1 MTGQPQRA
9 GQFFIESL
17 ALVNQHQES
26 IDIRELVQEFR
37 LNESI
42 HTKFCSATFGIADG
56 IDLLKNYRL
65 TGQEFIRVSIK
76 QKEGMSDDAPKEFS
90 IDKTF
95 RIFKID
101 TIARPDERT
110 QTYLIRCVEPR
121 LYTCRRTRLSRVFR
135 GSYDDIL
142 ENIFVN
148 YAKIKE
154 EEFDHWEET
163 EPQNIQYIAP
173 NWTVGSVIDH
183 CVNHASIGKDS
194 VWRNG
199 MFFYQTLNGG
209 FRLKSIDKMFED
221 EFPIP
226 FSMYPRN
233 ATDTDNM
240 DLNAPGGL
248 NSQIIAFEK
257 PQMFDTLQGTVGG
270 AYSSKLEAYDPVRKL
285 SEDIVYDMEETFGR
299 SDKHLSGHP
308 LIHNS
313 KEDGEYF
320 LTTENQVDPATSPP
334 ITQLDNDL
342 APSEYNNDQREALVH
357 STYNMNHS
365 WDDASDV
372 DSDPLFK
379 GVESKDNSMLERKAL
394 LETLEQHRV
403 IVTIP
408 LRTDMS
414 VGTLIQLQLPAAQPP
429 SKGDVSDK
437 LNDDKYLIT
446 DMAIHGSPRLGI
458 GEMTLECSKESFN
471 DKIANVEP
479 LAKVEATKSLPN
491 S

>member
-1 MTGQPQRA
+1 MSQPQRA

-26 IDIRELVQEFR
+26 IDIRELVQEFK

-42 HTKFCSATFGIADG
+42 HNKFCSATFGIADG

-65 TGQEFIRVSIK
+65 TGQEFIRISIK
-76 QKEGMSDDAPKEFS
+76 QKEGMTDDAPKEFS
-90 IDKTF
+90 IDKSF

-101 TIARPDERT
+101 QLQRPDEKT

-163 EPQNIQYIAP
+163 EPQNIQYVAP

-183 CVNHASIGKDS
+183 CVNHASIGNDS

-226 FSMYPRN
+226 FSQYPRN
-233 ATDTDNM
+233 ASDTENI

-248 NSQIIAFEK
+248 NSQIISFEK
-257 PQMFDTLQGTVGG
+257 PQVFDTLQGTVGG
-270 AYSSKLEAYDPVRKL
+270 AYASKLEAYDPVRKL
-285 SEDIVYDMEETFGR
+285 SEDIIYDMEETYSR

-313 KEDGEYF
+313 EEDGEYL

-334 ITQLDNDL
+334 ITQIDNDHS
-342 APSEYNNDQREALVH
+342 PNKYYEALAVN
-357 STYNMNHS
+357 TFNMNHS
-365 WDDASDV
+365 WDDASDL
-372 DSDPLFK
+372 DADPLFK
-379 GVESKDNSMLERKAL
+379 GVESKNNSMLERKAL
-394 LETLEQHRV
+394 LETLEQHRC

-408 LRTDMS
+408 LRTDLS
-414 VGTLIQLQLPAAQPP
+414 VGTLIQLQLPAAQPS

-437 LNDDKYLIT
+437 LNDDRYLIT
-446 DMAIHGSPRLGI
+446 DMSINGSPNLGI
-458 GEMTLECSKESFN
+458 GEMVLECSKESFN
-471 DKIANVEP
+471 NKIASIEP
-479 LAKVEATKSLPN
+479 LAKVEATASIPN
-491 S
+491 

>member
-1 MTGQPQRA
+1 MSEGIA
-9 GQFFIESL
+9 GQFSIEQI
-17 ALVNQHQES
+17 ALVNQHQQS
-26 IDIRELVQEFR
+26 IDIRDLVQEFK

-42 HTKFCSATFGIADG
+42 HNKFCSATFAIADG
-56 IDLLKNYRL
+56 IDLIKNYKM
-65 TGQEFIRVSIK
+65 TGQEFIRISIK
-76 QKEGMSDDAPKEFS
+76 QKEGAPSESEDAVSDFS

-95 RIFKID
+95 RIFKIEELQRD
-101 TIARPDERT
+101 NVQAPM
-110 QTYLIRCVEPR
+110 QSYLIRCVEPR

-183 CVNHASIGKDS
+183 CVNHASLGNDS

-209 FRLKSIDKMFED
+209 FRLKSIDRMFED

-226 FSMYPRN
+226 FSQYPRN
-233 ATDTDNM
+233 ASDTDNI

-257 PQMFDTLQGTVGG
+257 PQIFDTLQGTVGG
-270 AYSSKLEAYDPVRKL
+270 AYASKLEAYDPVRKL
-285 SEDIVYDMEETFGR
+285 SEDIIYDMEETYSR

-313 KEDGEYF
+313 KEDGEYL
-320 LTTENQVDPATSPP
+320 LTTENQVDVSTSPP
-334 ITQLDNDL
+334 VTQIDNDL
-342 APSEYNNDQREALVH
+342 APNEYYEALSVN
-357 STYNMNHS
+357 SYNMNHS
-365 WDDASDV
+365 WDDASNV
-372 DSDPLFK
+372 DTDPLFK
-379 GVESKDNSMLERKAL
+379 GVESKDNSILERKAL
-394 LETLEQHRV
+394 LETLEQHR
-403 IVTIP
+403 ILVTIP

-414 VGTLIQLQLPAAQPP
+414 VGTIIQLQLPAAQPA

-437 LNDDKYLIT
+437 LNDDRYLIT
-446 DMAIHGSPRLGI
+446 DISINGSPVLGI
-458 GEMTLECSKESFN
+458 GEMTLECTKESLA
-471 DKIANVEP
+471 KKVSSVEP
-479 LAKVEATKSLPN
+479 LAKVEATASI
-491 S
+491 